1 MELAYCDDVGEP
13 LRVLCSCQPAFGHYV
28 PLQPMAAALQ
38 QAGHVVTFVTAPD
51 FTARVE
57 ADGFATS
64 PAGGDMAAAGG
75 RVIASHPE
83 FFALT
88 PLEKRVF
95 VFQQVFGGEVLNEKF
110 ESVHHAAIEF
120 RPDVI
125 LHDPGELAAPLV
137 AELLGC
143 PNVCVGYGLA
153 LQPVLRAAAAA
164 GARQCWERHGL
175 QVPSDGGLF
184 RHLYL
189 DRCPPL
195 LADPEIPAVPTARP
209 VRPSIPATPAGYR
222 LPDELRQL
230 GGRPLVYVTQGTIYN
245 QDLRA
250 LQRVLDGL
258 SRLAVGIVA
267 TVGPGGDPT
276 SLTWN
281 PATTVVAPYIPHA
294 AVLPECSL
302 VVTHGGSGSVLEPL
316 ALGVPLLVLP
326 QGADH
331 FENAA
336 AVERAGA
343 GITILPDDLTAERVT
358 TVAERL
364 LSQTTTRAA
373 AAAVAAE
380 IAAMPSPTD
389 HVPTVQQL
397 VERRPSDAGHRP

>member
-1 MELAYCDDVGEP
+1 M
-13 LRVLCSCQPAFGHYV
+13 CSCQPAFGHYV

-38 QAGHVVTFVTAPD
+38 QAGHAVTFVTAPEL
-51 FTARVE
+51 TARVAE
-57 ADGFATS
+57 DGFATS
-64 PAGGDMAAAGG
+64 PAGDDMAAAAG
-75 RVIASHPE
+75 RVFASHPE
-83 FFALT
+83 FFGLT
-88 PLEKRVF
+88 PLQKRIF
-95 VFQQVFGGEVLNEKF
+95 VFQHVFGGVVLNAKF
-110 ESVHHAAIEF
+110 ESIHDAAIEF

-143 PNVCVGYGLA
+143 PNVCVGYGLM

-164 GARQCWERHGL
+164 GAQQCWERHGL
-175 QVPSDGGLF
+175 QVPPDGGLF

-189 DRCPPL
+189 DRCPPR
-195 LADPEIPAVPTARP
+195 LADPETPAVPTARP
-209 VRPSIPATPAGYR
+209 VRPSIPVPPDGYR
-222 LPDELRQL
+222 PPDELRHL
-230 GGRPLVYVTQGTIYN
+230 SGRPLVYVTQGTIYN
-245 QDLRA
+245 QDLSA
-250 LQRVLDGL
+250 LQMVLDGL
-258 SRLAVGIVA
+258 SRLAVDIVA
-267 TVGPGGDPT
+267 TVGPGGDPA
-276 SLTWN
+276 SLSWN

-343 GITILPDDLTAERVT
+343 GITILPADLTAERVA
-358 TVAERL
+358 TVADRL
-364 LSQTTTRAA
+364 LGASTTRSA

-389 HVPTVQQL
+389 HVPTVEDL
-397 VERRPSDAGHRP
+397 VERHAADAGRRR